1 MVVVGIGGEMEHGK
15 DVIAGY
21 LRREHG
27 FTVLRMSDA
36 LRWEIM
42 GRLRLTLKEVV
53 RSAIYSDYHDA
64 TPMLAYSAAG
74 GHTSMKRTVPD
85 DLLWRRELDKDEAW
99 WGRRLRWEVWEHKRP
114 TVRRLLQEYGTEVR
128 RHDDPDYWVKRYA
141 EAATKLERVVTP
153 DVRFLNEAA
162 AVRALGGLVV
172 RVVRPGHVSATKLER
187 VVTPDVRFLNEA
199 AAVRALG
206 GLVVRV
212 VRPGHVSAINNA
224 GAAHVSEDFC
234 RTYTGWDHEFVN
246 DGSVQDL
253 ERKVGEW
260 ARGTLG

>member
-99 WGRRLRWEVWEHKRP
+99 WGRRLRWEGWEHKRP

-141 EAATKLERVVTP
+141 EA
-153 DVRFLNEAA
+153 
-162 AVRALGGLVV
+162 
-172 RVVRPGHVSATKLER
+172 ATKLER